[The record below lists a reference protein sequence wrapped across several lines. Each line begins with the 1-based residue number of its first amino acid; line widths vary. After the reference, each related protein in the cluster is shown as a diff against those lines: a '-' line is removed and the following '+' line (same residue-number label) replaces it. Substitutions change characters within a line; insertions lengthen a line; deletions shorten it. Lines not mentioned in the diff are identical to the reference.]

1 MTKKTTLRKRILT
14 RYIECMVLNGIWI
27 ENVLGVALRKFNYK
41 VLIDRMEEYKEGVGC
56 SYTMDAEEIAELRKD
71 LSFINEVK
79 AI

>member
-41 VLIDRMEEYKEGVGC
+41 VLIDRMETHNEASGC
-56 SYTMDAEEIAELRKD
+56 SYVIDAEEIAELRKD
-71 LSFINEVK
+71 LSVINKQK

>member
-14 RYIECMVLNGIWI
+14 RYVECMVLNGVWI
-27 ENVLGVALRKFNYK
+27 ENVLGVALSKFNYK
-41 VLIDRMEEYKEGVGC
+41 VLIDRMETYAEKTE
-56 SYTMDAEEIAELRKD
+56 SAYTLEWEEIAELRKD